1 MEKKQA
7 AFAGTWYPGTARECE
22 RAILQFLNEGQGR
35 LFGDFVGG
43 IVPHAGWHFSG
54 SIAARVIA
62 SLRPPEANLT
72 GVATDE
78 SDRDESDRDESDR
91 DESDRDESDRDESD
105 RDESDRVGAIDTIL
119 LFGAHMHPRSDSF
132 IMTRGVIETPFG
144 EMEVDGELVEK
155 IAAGVGI
162 QKRAPEK
169 FPDDNT
175 LELQYPFI
183 KYFFPRAK
191 IVVVGVAPSNIAAI
205 IGTRAVEEANRLDRC
220 IRIIGSTDMTHY
232 GPDFGFSPAGLG
244 EKAVEWVATVN
255 DKNAIAAM
263 KKMDTD
269 KIIAQGLDHKNMCCP
284 GAVAA
289 AVASCKKKGAVK
301 AIELDYATSFERSRS
316 DSFVGYAGLV
326 YGRA

>member
-22 RAILQFLNEGQGR
+22 SAIRQFLNQGQGR
-35 LFGDFVGG
+35 LQGDFIGG

-62 SLRPPEANLT
+62 SLQPRSATLT
-72 GVATDE
+72 GVDTDE
-78 SDRDESDRDESDR
+78 PDTAE
-91 DESDRDESDRDESD
+91 
-105 RDESDRVGAIDTIL
+105 VIDTVL
-119 LFGAHMHPRSDSF
+119 LFGAHMHPRSYSF
-132 IMTRGVIETPFG
+132 IMTRGLIETPFG

-155 IAAGVGI
+155 IAAGSGI
-162 QKRAPEK
+162 QKRGPEK

-183 KYFFPRAK
+183 KYFFPSAK
-191 IVVVGVAPSNIAAI
+191 IVVAGVAPSNIAAI
-205 IGTRAVEEANRLDRC
+205 IGGNAVEEANTLGRC

-263 KKMDTD
+263 AQMDTD

-289 AVASCKKKGAVK
+289 AVAACKKKGAVK

>member
-1 MEKKQA
+1 MKKKQA

-22 RAILQFLNEGQGR
+22 RAIRQFLNQGQGR

-62 SLRPPEANLT
+62 SLQPPEANLT
-72 GVATDE
+72 GVDTDE
-78 SDRDESDRDESDR
+78 SYT
-91 DESDRDESDRDESD
+91 
-105 RDESDRVGAIDTIL
+105 VGAIDTIL
-119 LFGAHMHPRSDSF
+119 LFGAHMHPQSDSI
-132 IMTRGVIETPFG
+132 IMTQGVIETPFG
-144 EMEVDGELVEK
+144 EIEVDEELVEK
-155 IAAGVGI
+155 IAAGINI
-162 QKRAPEK
+162 QKRGPEK

-191 IVVVGVAPSNIAAI
+191 IVVAGVAPSNIAAV
-205 IGTRAVEEANRLDRC
+205 IGGRAVEEANTLGRC

-244 EKAVEWVATVN
+244 ENALEWVTTVN
-255 DKNAIAAM
+255 DRNGIAVM
-263 KKMDTD
+263 KQMDTD

-284 GAVAA
+284 GAAAA
-289 AVASCKKKGAVK
+289 AVAACKKKGAVK

-316 DSFVGYAGLV
+316 DNFVGYAGLV

>member
-7 AFAGTWYPGTARECE
+7 VFAGTWYPGTARECE
-22 RAILQFLNEGQGR
+22 RAIRQFLREGQGK
-35 LFGDFVGG
+35 LQGDFIGG

-62 SLRPPEANLT
+62 SLQPPEANLT
-72 GVATDE
+72 GVDTDE
-78 SDRDESDRDESDR
+78 PDTDEPATA
-91 DESDRDESDRDESD
+91 
-105 RDESDRVGAIDTIL
+105 GAIDTIL
-119 LFGAHMHPRSDSF
+119 LFGAHMHPQSDSF
-132 IMTRGVIETPFG
+132 IMTRGLIETPLG

-205 IGTRAVEEANRLDRC
+205 IGCRAVEESNRLGRC

-255 DKNAIAAM
+255 DKNAIAVM
-263 KKMDTD
+263 KQMDTD
-269 KIIAQGLDHKNMCCP
+269 KIIAQGLIHKNMCCP
-284 GAVAA
+284 GAAAA
-289 AVASCKKKGAVK
+289 AVAACKKKGAVK
-301 AIELDYATSFERSRS
+301 AIKLDYATSFERSRS

>member
-22 RAILQFLNEGQGR
+22 IAIRQFLNQGQGK

-62 SLRPPEANLT
+62 SLQPRSANPT
-72 GVATDE
+72 GVDTDE
-78 SDRDESDRDESDR
+78 PDTNEPDTAGE
-91 DESDRDESDRDESD
+91 
-105 RDESDRVGAIDTIL
+105 IDTIL
-119 LFGAHMHPRSDSF
+119 LFGAHMHPRSDSI

-155 IAAGVGI
+155 IAAGSNI
-162 QKRAPEK
+162 QRRGPEK

-183 KYFFPRAK
+183 RYFFPRAK
-191 IVVVGVAPSNIAAI
+191 IVVAAVAPSNIAAI
-205 IGTRAVEEANRLDRC
+205 IGGSAVEEANGLGRR

-232 GPDFGFSPAGLG
+232 GPDFGFTPAGLG
-244 EKAVEWVATVN
+244 EKAVEWVTTVN
-255 DKNAIAAM
+255 DKNGIALM
-263 KKMDTD
+263 KQMEAD
-269 KIIAQGLDHKNMCCP
+269 KIITQGLIHKNMCCP

-289 AVASCKKKGAVK
+289 AVAACKKKGAVK

-316 DSFVGYAGLV
+316 DSFVGYAGLLFM
-326 YGRA
+326 GGPE

>member
-22 RAILQFLNEGQGR
+22 KAIQKFLNQGQGR
-35 LFGDFVGG
+35 LLGNFVGG

-62 SLRPPEANLT
+62 SLQPRSASVT
-72 GVATDE
+72 DGDTDE
-78 SDRDESDRDESDR
+78 PDRA
-91 DESDRDESDRDESD
+91 
-105 RDESDRVGAIDTIL
+105 GAIDTIL
-119 LFGAHMHPRSDSF
+119 LFGAHMHPRSYSF

-144 EMEVDGELVEK
+144 EMAVAGELVEK
-155 IAAGVGI
+155 IAAGVNI
-162 QKRAPEK
+162 QKQGPET

-191 IVVVGVAPSNIAAI
+191 IVVAGVAPSNIAAI
-205 IGTRAVEEANRLDRC
+205 IGGRAVEEANTLGRR

-232 GPDFGFSPAGLG
+232 GPDFGFFPAGLG
-244 EKAVEWVATVN
+244 EKAVEWVTTVN
-255 DKNAIAAM
+255 DKNAIVEM
-263 KKMDTD
+263 KQMDTD

-284 GAVAA
+284 GAAA
-289 AVASCKKKGAVK
+289 AAIAACKKKGAVK
-301 AIELDYATSFERSRS
+301 AIELDYATSFERSHS